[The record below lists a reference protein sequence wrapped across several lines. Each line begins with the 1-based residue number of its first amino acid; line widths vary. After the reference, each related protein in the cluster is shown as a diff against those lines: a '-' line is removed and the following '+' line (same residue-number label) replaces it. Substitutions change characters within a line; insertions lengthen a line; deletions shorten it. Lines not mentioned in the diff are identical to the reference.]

1 MWSLLES
8 FQKKCSFRL
17 GLWEITLV
25 SSLTFL
31 SSTLCSVGQKL
42 KPFYNSDVATYVRGT
57 FDAFRTGHV
66 SVLVKEPSSFVSF

>member
-1 MWSLLES
+1 MRGLCWSL
-8 FQKKCSFRL
+8 FRRSVPL
-17 GLWEITLV
+17 EITLV

-42 KPFYNSDVATYVRGT
+42 RPFYNSDVATYVRGT